1 VVVGQE
7 SLDVLAGEL
16 GQAADLG
23 VGSRQVLGVLASS
36 RPGAPWQQGDKLRT
50 RHKPSLQPGRI
61 FLTQYIRWSML
72 PGP

>member
-23 VGSRQVLGVLASS
+23 VGSRQGLGVLVSS
-36 RPGAPWQQGDKLRT
+36 RSGARWQRRVTSFGLGISRACN
-50 RHKPSLQPGRI
+50 LEGY
-61 FLTQYIRWSML
+61 F
-72 PGP
+72 